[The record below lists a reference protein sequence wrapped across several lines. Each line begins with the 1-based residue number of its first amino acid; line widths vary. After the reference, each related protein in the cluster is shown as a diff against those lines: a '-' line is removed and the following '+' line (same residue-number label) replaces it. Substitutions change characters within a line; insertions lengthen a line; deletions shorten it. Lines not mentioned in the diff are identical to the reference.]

1 MGREALT
8 HDAPARF
15 DLPVMRTLSVRRV
28 WAPALL
34 LVGACGTQ
42 PEELVPDDD
51 VPAAQDVLRTLDAAT
66 SPADDALTLPDLPA
80 PRDLAAP
87 TDVPTLPDVPS
98 RSDVPARPD
107 VAPPLPD
114 VTVRPDVPALPDVPA
129 PRDVPP
135 PPPDVPAPREP
146 AGYYA
151 STRSAR
157 GVVDANTTS
166 YEYAPAFVYDGAR
179 YHYFACVGV
188 NGDYIQH
195 KSATTLAG
203 LATAPLRTVLSP
215 LPGENHTCDP
225 SVVRGGDGRWYLHY
239 SNTPGGTYT
248 DAGVAVAAAPE
259 GPYTRITTDLLG
271 RYNNLAAGQY
281 GRGQTTVALGP
292 DGQWYMAFTNQILPL
307 EPNSIV
313 VLRSPDP
320 TFAQT
325 RTEVARF
332 DASLI
337 GGWST
342 HLSWD
347 PQRGRWVFLEP
358 AGAAGLLV
366 TSFDTAFRRVAQ
378 ETLTLPPGA
387 GSPGEGQAFLTDP
400 SGRLL
405 TTSPG
410 AEGSLLVAG
419 ATVGPPRNGFPT
431 WITGPNEWRSYRVW
445 PVGVVDA
452 VAALPGAVR
461 VAGWSYDPNDRAWSI
476 DTHVYVGQPG
486 GAMRTGTNDGPT
498 RGVRPDV
505 NAAEGVSGAHGFDL
519 TIPTALRGSVEVC
532 TAAINVGSGDNTWLA
547 CRTVNVGN

>member
-1 MGREALT
+1 
-8 HDAPARF
+8 
-15 DLPVMRTLSVRRV
+15 MRTFSLLHVCV
-28 WAPALL
+28 PALL
-34 LVGACGTQ
+34 VAGACGTRA
-42 PEELVPDDD
+42 EELVPDDD
-51 VPAAQDVLRTLDAAT
+51 VPAVQDAPGAIDAGT
-66 SPADDALTLPDLPA
+66 PHPEDALPA
-80 PRDLAAP
+80 PEGPAQA
-87 TDVPTLPDVPS
+87 
-98 RSDVPARPD
+98 DVPAHADVPD
-107 VAPPLPD
+107 VSVLSDVSTPRDLPVAGDRPPPSD
-114 VTVRPDVPALPDVPA
+114 SASPRDVPA
-129 PRDVPP
+129 PMPDVPI
-135 PPPDVPAPREP
+135 PAPREP

-157 GVVDANTTS
+157 GVVDPNTTS

-195 KSATTLAG
+195 KSAATVAG
-203 LATAPLRTVLSP
+203 LASAPLRTVLSP
-215 LPGENHTCDP
+215 LAGENHTCDP

-248 DAGVAVAAAPE
+248 GAGVAVAARPE
-259 GPYTRITTDLLG
+259 GPYARITTDLLG
-271 RYNNLAAGQY
+271 RYNNLAPGQY

-292 DGQWYMAFTNQILPL
+292 DGQWYMAFTNQIAPL

-320 TFAQT
+320 SFAQT

-358 AGAAGLLV
+358 AGAAGLIV

-387 GSPGEGQAFLTDP
+387 GAPGEGQAFLTDP

-405 TTSPG
+405 SNSPG

-452 VAALPGAVR
+452 VVPLPGAVR

-498 RGVRPDV
+498 RVPRPDV

-519 TIPTALRGSVEVC
+519 TIRTALRGPVEVC
-532 TAAINVGSGDNTWLA
+532 AAAINVGSGDNTWLD
-547 CRTVNVGN
+547 CRTITVGN